1 MPETMEV
8 TSEPSA
14 ALAGVRVVD
23 LTQYKAGPYCTKLMA
38 GFGAEVIKVEPP
50 GLGDGMRRMGPFH
63 EEREGVETSIP
74 FQWLNTGKKSITL
87 DLKKERGRA
96 ILLALA
102 READVVVESFMPR
115 VMSDLG
121 LGYEDLR
128 EVNPAIVMTSISNF
142 GQDGPYRDYEADEI
156 TEYALGGSMYL
167 TGDPKRE
174 PLASGPEISQYTSG
188 MWAYIMT
195 MAELF
200 QRDGV
205 GRHID
210 VSILESVVD
219 NIEIALIEH
228 LHEGKLPCRKND
240 KHTMVPW
247 ELYPCADGEVAVI
260 GGPYRHWLPAAEMF
274 QEPRLFDAQFR
285 EAMGRI
291 EHRDEFEPLLQPW
304 LRLHRKEEVFHEG
317 QARGLAFGYLADLDE
332 ALANPQHEARRFFVD
347 VEHPVVGAHRHCG
360 APFKLSETEWR
371 SRRSPLLGEHTESVL
386 TQRLD
391 YHPSDVARLK
401 SEGVI

>member
-1 MPETMEV
+1 MKRTAPG
-8 TSEPSA
+8 PG
-14 ALAGVRVVD
+14 ALAGIRVVD
-23 LTQYKAGPYCTKLMA
+23 LTQYKAGPYSTKLMA
-38 GFGAEVIKVEPP
+38 GFGAEVLKVEPP
-50 GLGDGMRRMGPFH
+50 GVGDGMRRMGPFY
-63 EEREGVETSIP
+63 EGTEGVETSIP

-87 DLKKERGRA
+87 DLEKERGRA
-96 ILLALA
+96 ILLALVPDT
-102 READVVVESFMPR
+102 DVLVESFMPR
-115 VMSDLG
+115 VMPGLG
-121 LGYEDLR
+121 LGYDELR
-128 EVNPAIVMTSISNF
+128 EINPALVMTSVSNF

-174 PLASGPEISQYTSG
+174 PLASGPEISQYTAG

-195 MAELF
+195 MAELL
-200 QRDGV
+200 QGDVV

-210 VSILESVVD
+210 LSILETVVD

-228 LHEGKLPCRKND
+228 LHEGTLPCRKND

-260 GGPYRHWLPAAEMF
+260 GGPYRHWLQAAEMF
-274 QEPRLFDAQFR
+274 EEPRVFEEKFR

-291 EHRDEFEPLLQPW
+291 EHRDEFEPLLRPW
-304 LRLHRKEEVFHEG
+304 LEGQGKREVFHEG

-332 ALANPQHEARRFFVD
+332 ALANPQHDARGFFVE
-347 VEHPVVGAHRHCG
+347 VEHPVVGAHRYCG
-360 APFKLSETEWR
+360 APFKLSETEWQ
-371 SRRSPLLGEHTESVL
+371 SRRSPLLGEDTESVL
-386 TQRLD
+386 VERLGYD
-391 YHPSDVARLK
+391 QSELARLK